1 MVKNSDKN
9 VNLEFDSNNSITVES
24 EGLKRELGVLDVT
37 TNVLNIT
44 IGSGIFLLPA
54 IIAGIL
60 GNASIVAYVLC
71 GFMCLL
77 VVLCF
82 AEAGSRITTSGGA
95 YAYIEK
101 AFGPYFGFLAN
112 TFFAMSGVLLGAALL
127 NGIADMLSVPFL
139 IFDKLFF
146 RGLLFIICLVL
157 FTYGN
162 IIGVKQGMK
171 VAKAATLLKVLPLIL
186 LVVLGLFNLNANNL
200 HWQSFPS
207 PDELGNASL
216 LLFFAFMGG
225 ETALNVSGE
234 MKNPRRTAPIGL
246 LLGVT
251 IVIVFYS
258 LIQVVAQSTL
268 GTELIAQKTPLA
280 AVAGKLAGNWGMRI
294 LLIGGLISIIGSL
307 YSGIFVFSRIF
318 FAGASDGLLPKYL
331 SKIHPKYATPHWS
344 IITLMVLAFF
354 LAISG
359 GFRQLVI
366 LASTSMLLLYFGVA
380 LAVIK
385 FRLSRS
391 NKYPALFILPGGIFI
406 PIVTLLIL
414 GWFLS
419 QSRPNEIKATT
430 IFIALATIVYLVK
443 ILFQKKAT
451 IIKTATGL

>member
-9 VNLEFDSNNSITVES
+9 VNLEFDSNNSITAES

-71 GFMCLL
+71 GFMFLL

-157 FTYGN
+157 FAYGN

-216 LLFFAFMGG
+216 LLF
-225 ETALNVSGE
+225 S
-234 MKNPRRTAPIGL
+234 L
-246 LLGVT
+246 LW
-251 IVIVFYS
+251 
-258 LIQVVAQSTL
+258 
-268 GTELIAQKTPLA
+268 
-280 AVAGKLAGNWGMRI
+280 AGK
-294 LLIGGLISIIGSL
+294 
-307 YSGIFVFSRIF
+307 
-318 FAGASDGLLPKYL
+318 
-331 SKIHPKYATPHWS
+331 
-344 IITLMVLAFF
+344 
-354 LAISG
+354 
-359 GFRQLVI
+359 
-366 LASTSMLLLYFGVA
+366 
-380 LAVIK
+380 
-385 FRLSRS
+385 
-391 NKYPALFILPGGIFI
+391 
-406 PIVTLLIL
+406 
-414 GWFLS
+414 
-419 QSRPNEIKATT
+419 RP
-430 IFIALATIVYLVK
+430 
-443 ILFQKKAT
+443 
-451 IIKTATGL
+451 